1 MGSFYAFNTT
11 VEGYLHQKKN
21 ISRED
26 ISCED
31 ASESYSDEN
40 GRFQIAVVAD
50 GHGDPACMRSA
61 AGSRRAVEIAVE
73 CLKEFAKSVTEEE
86 SSEEYESIAKQLTVG
101 KTGKRV
107 MQQLTNTIISRWHSF
122 VDADLCE
129 NPLTQEEKEKAG
141 RYAEV
146 YRRGDRLAHAY
157 GTTLIAA
164 LRTPDFLMLLQ
175 QGDGRCDVFAE
186 DGTVSQPIP
195 WDDRCHENV
204 TTSLCDEDVV
214 TSIRSCVI
222 CFRDK
227 KIISYSIPRFED
239 GYREEPWKGGN
250 ILACCLGSD
259 GVEDSYRNMEG
270 THRFYRQLLCE
281 RIKRGKEGFETY
293 LKEWLPDFS
302 RKGSGDDVSV
312 AGIVDMEQIETAAA
326 LFQRQNRRYDLE
338 EQLARYESRQV
349 SMSRKH
355 EMLGRQSEAARIA
368 LDEKEKKLLDAYRN
382 SEKAE
387 NASRETEKQLQSAEQ
402 EREQLMEQYNNW
414 NYRRRMER
422 NDSQSSWSLLE
433 NLFPENGQ
441 ELEENVNRQMQKKL
455 QKNQFNCQI
464 LRGKQRKQKKDLA
477 FWEGE
482 QKKREQERRQAEELY
497 QKAKEEF
504 AEYDREYWFVQT
516 EMERIRREMDSLT
529 DREGV
534 EPVAPEEKEK
544 SKELKSLSG
553 YAKEETGETR
563 FIPWEQWRARMAKK
577 AAASPENA
585 VIEKEKTERDCV
597 REPETATE
605 QEEAAAWEAA
615 VLSEAA
621 LPEDM
626 VLPEDGGGPKE
637 GREQE
642 AAEGPAAGQS
652 ELPAAEEEAAG
663 KAESGETCE
672 NEYKTVRK
680 ATFTIFE

>member
-50 GHGDPACMRSA
+50 GHGDPVCMRSA

-250 ILACCLGSD
+250 ILACC
-259 GVEDSYRNMEG
+259 M
-270 THRFYRQLLCE
+270 
-281 RIKRGKEGFETY
+281 K
-293 LKEWLPDFS
+293 
-302 RKGSGDDVSV
+302 
-312 AGIVDMEQIETAAA
+312 
-326 LFQRQNRRYDLE
+326 
-338 EQLARYESRQV
+338 
-349 SMSRKH
+349 
-355 EMLGRQSEAARIA
+355 SEA
-368 LDEKEKKLLDAYRN
+368 
-382 SEKAE
+382 
-387 NASRETEKQLQSAEQ
+387 
-402 EREQLMEQYNNW
+402 
-414 NYRRRMER
+414 
-422 NDSQSSWSLLE
+422 
-433 NLFPENGQ
+433 
-441 ELEENVNRQMQKKL
+441 
-455 QKNQFNCQI
+455 
-464 LRGKQRKQKKDLA
+464 
-477 FWEGE
+477 
-482 QKKREQERRQAEELY
+482 KR
-497 QKAKEEF
+497 
-504 AEYDREYWFVQT
+504 
-516 EMERIRREMDSLT
+516 S
-529 DREGV
+529 
-534 EPVAPEEKEK
+534 
-544 SKELKSLSG
+544 
-553 YAKEETGETR
+553 
-563 FIPWEQWRARMAKK
+563 
-577 AAASPENA
+577 
-585 VIEKEKTERDCV
+585 
-597 REPETATE
+597 
-605 QEEAAAWEAA
+605 
-615 VLSEAA
+615 
-621 LPEDM
+621 
-626 VLPEDGGGPKE
+626 
-637 GREQE
+637 
-642 AAEGPAAGQS
+642 
-652 ELPAAEEEAAG
+652 
-663 KAESGETCE
+663 
-672 NEYKTVRK
+672 
-680 ATFTIFE
+680 

>member
-21 ISRED
+21 LSRED

-227 KIISYSIPRFED
+227 KIIFYSIPRFED

-368 LDEKEKKLLDAYRN
+368 LEEKGKKLLDAYRN
-382 SEKAE
+382 SEKE
-387 NASRETEKQLQSAEQ
+387 KNASRETEEQIEIAERKLKTS
-402 EREQLMEQYNNW
+402 REQYREW
-414 NYRRRMER
+414 NIRRKREK
-422 NDSQSSWSLLE
+422 NDSQSSW
-433 NLFPENGQ
+433 NLFGMLYPEDTRETEKKFDRLLRQNLQKCSSTCRNLYEKQ
-441 ELEENVNRQMQKKL
+441 EQQKKE
-455 QKNQFNCQI
+455 I
-464 LRGKQRKQKKDLA
+464 V

-544 SKELKSLSG
+544 SKELKSLSR

-563 FIPWEQWRARMAKK
+563 FIPWEQWRARMAKE